1 LFEEAL
7 QAARRVSDEWI
18 RALALVAIERI
29 RQWTGRETLKQ
40 EMAEK
45 VRELN
50 PSVWGWANYTVP
62 QLLEAR
68 RSPVLEEALQTALAA
83 MAPPKQPQVY
93 AFYQFSFASMFWKN
107 RGILVEQLPQIFS
120 VLAELDGPDGLP
132 EVERAV
138 RDTARWF
145 P

>member
-1 LFEEAL
+1 
-7 QAARRVSDEWI
+7 
-18 RALALVAIERI
+18 
-29 RQWTGRETLKQ
+29 
-40 EMAEK
+40 
-45 VRELN
+45 
-50 PSVWGWANYTVP
+50 
-62 QLLEAR
+62 
-68 RSPVLEEALQTALAA
+68 
-83 MAPPKQPQVY
+83 VY

-145 P
+145 PQSQTCADRTA